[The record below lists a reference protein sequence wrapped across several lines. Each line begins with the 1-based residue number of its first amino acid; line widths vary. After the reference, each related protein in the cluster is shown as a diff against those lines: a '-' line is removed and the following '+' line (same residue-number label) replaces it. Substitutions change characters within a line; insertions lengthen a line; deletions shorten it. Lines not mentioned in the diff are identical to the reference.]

1 MTKDKG
7 RISEQEWQIGIGL
20 DISGF
25 FRQFLG
31 IQNFQQGELV
41 GKTSTIV
48 EPPWYFQGFPPPNT
62 HPAGPQGHDLRLE
75 REHLQGASGRSRHS
89 WRQPTEGAPLGE
101 GEEWNCDHPR
111 NSHVETW
118 KLDGWNTETLFSGAF
133 AVSFR
138 EGPVDGF
145 GWVYG
150 FVKGL
155 FSDESWES
163 HISYDSISFQYG
175 DSGFSGSF
183 RDPHTYGFFAEH
195 SISWHIPL
203 MKNSAS
209 FRNFLKYSSQD
220 CFFLGNPGMLAPCQL
235 EPKERLDQICKEAA
249 VTLGNRS
256 RMVPGIR
263 GTWKSYPPVI

>member
-7 RISEQEWQIGIGL
+7 RISEQEWQKGIGL

-25 FRQFLG
+25 FRKFLG
-31 IQNFQQGELV
+31 FQNFQQG
-41 GKTSTIV
+41 GIGRKTV
-48 EPPWYFQGFPPPNT
+48 PWYFQGFPPPNT
-62 HPAGPQGHDLRLE
+62 HGSSWAPRGHDLRLE

-101 GEEWNCDHPR
+101 GEEWNCYHPR

-138 EGPVDGF
+138 EGPVDGC

-163 HISYDSISFQYG
+163 HISYDFISFQYG
-175 DSGFSGSF
+175 DSGFVGSF
-183 RDPHTYGFFAEH
+183 LAQLPPHTNGFFAEH
-195 SISWHIPL
+195 SKSWRIPL

-220 CFFLGNPGMLAPCQL
+220 WFLF
-235 EPKERLDQICKEAA
+235 R
-249 VTLGNRS
+249 
-256 RMVPGIR
+256 
-263 GTWKSYPPVI
+263 